1 MIRLLLLED
10 EPRIASFVQRG
21 LAAEGYDVTCVATGR
36 DAVHTGLVGRYD
48 VIVLD
53 VMLPD
58 ISGMDVCEALR
69 AGGVEAPILM
79 LTARDANEDIVEG
92 LERGAD
98 DYLAKPFAFEVLLAR
113 LAALLRRRTTDAG
126 AAAPAAPQV
135 VQLGPLRLD
144 RGRREGRVGAAGL
157 GLTRLEFDIL
167 WLLVANP
174 ARVHSRERIL
184 SSAWGA
190 DADPMTNVVDVYI
203 ARLRKKLD
211 KAGGPRIETVRG
223 VGYRIDNPEGGSA
236 V

>member
-1 MIRLLLLED
+1 LLLLED
-10 EPRIASFVQRG
+10 EARIASFVRRG

-36 DAVHTGLVGRYD
+36 DAIETGLCGGHD

-69 AGGVEAPILM
+69 AGGVNAPILM

-98 DYLAKPFAFEVLLAR
+98 DYLAKPFAFDVLLAR
-113 LAALLRRRTTDAG
+113 LAALLRRRTMEAG
-126 AAAPAAPQV
+126 AAGQAGASQIA
-135 VQLGPLRLD
+135 QLGPLRLD
-144 RGRREGRVGAAGL
+144 RMRREGRVGAAAL

-167 WLLVANP
+167 WLLTSDP

-190 DADPMTNVVDVYI
+190 DADPLTNVVDVYI

-211 KAGGPRIETVRG
+211 QAGGPRIETVRG
-223 VGYRIDNPEGGSA
+223 VGYRIDRSEGGGEA
-236 V
+236 